1 MSASERFATMLVITG
16 LSREGFL
23 PPWALKSTSC
33 LWRYSGNCPAI
44 LGFAG
49 PMLLPS
55 AAWQAA
61 QTCAAM
67 LCALPASWAKAGAI
81 ATTSPTASAHVRIIP
96 SPPAFESRDFIV
108 ISAFRM
114 KPFSQAQFLLSA
126 AKAADLPPVGP
137 PEVAFAGRSNV
148 GKSSAINALLARKGL
163 ARTSKTPGRTQT
175 INFYALGEAARLVD
189 LPGYGYARVPRA
201 MREEWRALVDAY
213 LRSARTLAGVVLV
226 MDARHAF
233 TPLDEQLMA
242 WLGDLRF
249 LVLLTKADKL
259 TRGAQMS
266 LLAETRRR
274 VGENE
279 VTLFSSVTRHGVEEC
294 RDLLEQWLEQA
305 AKIKNPR

>member
-1 MSASERFATMLVITG
+1 MAASERFATMLVITG

-33 LWRYSGNCPAI
+33 LCRYSGNCPAI

-96 SPPAFESRDFIV
+96 SPLAFESRDFIV

-114 KPFSQAQFLLSA
+114 KPFSQAQFLLSG
-126 AKAADLPPVGP
+126 AKPADLPPVGP

-148 GKSSAINALLARKGL
+148 GKSSAINALAGRRRL

-175 INFYALGEAARLVD
+175 INFYGFGDAGLLAD
-189 LPGYGYARVPRA
+189 LPGYGYARGSLAKRA
-201 MREEWRALVDAY
+201 QWGELISAY
-213 LRSARTLAGVVLV
+213 LEQRPSLAAVVV
-226 MDARHAF
+226 IMDARHPL
-233 TPLDEQLMA
+233 TPLDRQLID
-242 WLGDLRF
+242 WLGRQR
-249 LVLLTKADKL
+249 VLLLLSKAD
-259 TRGAQMS
+259 
-266 LLAETRRR
+266 
-274 VGENE
+274 
-279 VTLFSSVTRHGVEEC
+279 
-294 RDLLEQWLEQA
+294 
-305 AKIKNPR
+305 